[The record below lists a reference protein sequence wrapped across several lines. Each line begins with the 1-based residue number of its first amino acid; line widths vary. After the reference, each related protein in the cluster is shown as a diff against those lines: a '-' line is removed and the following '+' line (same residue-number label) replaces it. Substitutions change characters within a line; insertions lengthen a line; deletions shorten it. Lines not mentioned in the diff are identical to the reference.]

1 MRIKS
6 IKEEEGSSR
15 AEDGEDEDRSEEEV
29 KSNLPSAAQEA
40 GPRPPWSFGQI
51 GDSARAYLDKVA

>member
-1 MRIKS
+1 MRVKS

-15 AEDGEDEDRSEEEV
+15 AEDGGDEDRPEEEV

-40 GPRPPWSFGQI
+40 GPRPPWSFSQI
-51 GDSARAYLDKVA
+51 GDSA